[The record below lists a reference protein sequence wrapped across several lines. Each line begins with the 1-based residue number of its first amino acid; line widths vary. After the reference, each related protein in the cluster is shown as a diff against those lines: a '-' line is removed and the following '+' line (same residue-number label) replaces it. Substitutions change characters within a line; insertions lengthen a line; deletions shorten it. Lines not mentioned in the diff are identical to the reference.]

1 MGNDIIESNSLSIAA
16 VDLPIKSNKI
26 IYEIY
31 RGTLLVIGMV
41 ANRGI
46 FSEIT

>member
-1 MGNDIIESNSLSIAA
+1 MGNDVTESNSLSIAA
-16 VDLPIKSNKI
+16 IDLPIKSNKI
-26 IYEIY
+26 IKKIY

-46 FSEIT
+46 FDEIT